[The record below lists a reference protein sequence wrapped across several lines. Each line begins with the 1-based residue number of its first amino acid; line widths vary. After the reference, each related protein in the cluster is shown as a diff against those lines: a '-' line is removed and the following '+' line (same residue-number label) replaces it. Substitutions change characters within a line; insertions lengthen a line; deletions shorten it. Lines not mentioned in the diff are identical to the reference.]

1 MESDNKL
8 FLLDAYALIY
18 RAYYAFIKNPRINS
32 KGFNTSAILGF
43 VNTLEE
49 VLKKENPTHIGVAFD
64 PSGPTFR
71 HEADAN
77 YKATRKGMPE
87 ELAQQMPVMKQVLAA
102 MSVPCYELA
111 GYEAD
116 DLIGTI
122 SRKCQAAGWDCV
134 IVTGDKDSLQLIT
147 DRTKVKLVS
156 TRMGQ
161 TTTKDMTPETFREQ
175 YGFDPIHMIDL
186 KALMGDTSD
195 NIPGVPGVGEKTAMA
210 LVQEYG
216 AIDEIYRLLPDLH
229 AKPAAIRKL
238 NTNIV
243 SLQQIVEALQ
253 GNDYVTGVVPVVE
266 NGETV
271 GYTISFSKSGPV
283 TIYHGKKG
291 ENGQNGTTPV
301 IGVEQDTDGLYYWTL
316 DGEWLTDDEGSKIL
330 AQGMAGKS
338 AYELAV
344 EKGYRGTLDE
354 WLASLNGSNGDDG
367 KSAYEL
373 AVENGYQGTEEE
385 WLASLKGSA
394 GDQGDDGVTP
404 KLEVR
409 DDGYWY
415 ISYDNGQTWNKLGP
429 ATGDPGE
436 DGDSMFSDIDVS
448 DPDYLVLTL
457 AETGASI
464 KLPYYK
470 DKFDLLFVSGS
481 DRVKEMSVYCGPGAT
496 AEVEYELTNPL
507 NVQVA
512 IECISHSG
520 YEVAVDKSAKKIT
533 VSAPDDPAAI
543 TDPESEILVF
553 ASDDERTVMRKL
565 VVKQVKYIDYRA
577 TRQLDW
583 EKSSVNPRFWGED
596 CKFLDEQSTYDSATG
611 EGRWAYT
618 GTVIYITDAAFSG
631 EAGLQEI
638 VIPASVVEVGRN
650 LWNETGGGGAF
661 QNCTALTSVVFE
673 GDNLSKINLNT
684 FNGCS
689 ALSSIELP
697 ESLEKIEYNAFDDC
711 SALKSIVIPDKVTY
725 IGEGAFNYCTGLQ
738 EAYIGDGV
746 TEIAAKAF
754 AECTAL
760 KTVVIGKSIQR
771 IGDQAFNT
779 RSSWDQMTLEKITV
793 LFDDIASGS
802 FPVLESGS
810 RGVFPKP
817 GGWDLVSYKIY
828 VPKGTKA
835 EYQKNWSDY
844 SSLIVEMQ

>member
-1 MESDNKL
+1 M
-8 FLLDAYALIY
+8 
-18 RAYYAFIKNPRINS
+18 
-32 KGFNTSAILGF
+32 ILGLLSL
-43 VNTLEE
+43 VSCTEYDEVAMWNKNEDMGSRLAALEE
-49 VLKKENPTHIGVAFD
+49 L
-64 PSGPTFR
+64 
-71 HEADAN
+71 
-77 YKATRKGMPE
+77 
-87 ELAQQMPVMKQVLAA
+87 
-102 MSVPCYELA
+102 C
-111 GYEAD
+111 
-116 DLIGTI
+116 
-122 SRKCQAAGWDCV
+122 SR
-134 IVTGDKDSLQLIT
+134 
-147 DRTKVKLVS
+147 
-156 TRMGQ
+156 
-161 TTTKDMTPETFREQ
+161 
-175 YGFDPIHMIDL
+175 
-186 KALMGDTSD
+186 
-195 NIPGVPGVGEKTAMA
+195 
-210 LVQEYG
+210 
-216 AIDEIYRLLPDLH
+216 
-229 AKPAAIRKL
+229 L

-266 NGETV
+266 NGERV
-271 GYTISFSKSGPV
+271 VYTISFSKSGPV

-344 EKGYRGTLDE
+344 ENGYRGTEEEWLASLKGNTGNDGKSAYELAVEKGYQGTEEE
-354 WLASLNGSNGDDG
+354 WLASLNGSNGNDGDDG

>member
-1 MESDNKL
+1 M
-8 FLLDAYALIY
+8 
-18 RAYYAFIKNPRINS
+18 
-32 KGFNTSAILGF
+32 ILGLLSL
-43 VNTLEE
+43 VSCTEYDEVAMWNKNEDMGSRLAALEE
-49 VLKKENPTHIGVAFD
+49 L
-64 PSGPTFR
+64 
-71 HEADAN
+71 
-77 YKATRKGMPE
+77 
-87 ELAQQMPVMKQVLAA
+87 
-102 MSVPCYELA
+102 C
-111 GYEAD
+111 
-116 DLIGTI
+116 
-122 SRKCQAAGWDCV
+122 SR
-134 IVTGDKDSLQLIT
+134 
-147 DRTKVKLVS
+147 
-156 TRMGQ
+156 
-161 TTTKDMTPETFREQ
+161 
-175 YGFDPIHMIDL
+175 
-186 KALMGDTSD
+186 
-195 NIPGVPGVGEKTAMA
+195 
-210 LVQEYG
+210 
-216 AIDEIYRLLPDLH
+216 
-229 AKPAAIRKL
+229 L

-650 LWNETGGGGAF
+650 LWNEPGGGGAF
-661 QNCTALTSVVFE
+661 QKCTALTSVVFE

-725 IGEGAFNYCTGLQ
+725 IGEGAFKGCTGLQ

>member
-1 MESDNKL
+1 M
-8 FLLDAYALIY
+8 
-18 RAYYAFIKNPRINS
+18 
-32 KGFNTSAILGF
+32 ILGLLSL
-43 VNTLEE
+43 VSCTEYDEVAMWNKNEDMGSRLAALEE
-49 VLKKENPTHIGVAFD
+49 LC
-64 PSGPTFR
+64 S
-71 HEADAN
+71 
-77 YKATRKGMPE
+77 
-87 ELAQQMPVMKQVLAA
+87 Q
-102 MSVPCYELA
+102 
-111 GYEAD
+111 
-116 DLIGTI
+116 
-122 SRKCQAAGWDCV
+122 
-134 IVTGDKDSLQLIT
+134 
-147 DRTKVKLVS
+147 
-156 TRMGQ
+156 
-161 TTTKDMTPETFREQ
+161 
-175 YGFDPIHMIDL
+175 
-186 KALMGDTSD
+186 
-195 NIPGVPGVGEKTAMA
+195 
-210 LVQEYG
+210 
-216 AIDEIYRLLPDLH
+216 
-229 AKPAAIRKL
+229 L

-481 DRVKEMSVYCGPGAT
+481 DRVKEMSIYCGPGAT

>member
-1 MESDNKL
+1 MRK
-8 FLLDAYALIY
+8 I
-18 RAYYAFIKNPRINS
+18 I
-32 KGFNTSAILGF
+32 TCMILGLLSL
-43 VNTLEE
+43 VSCTEYDEVAMWNKNEDMGSRLAALEE
-49 VLKKENPTHIGVAFD
+49 LC
-64 PSGPTFR
+64 S
-71 HEADAN
+71 
-77 YKATRKGMPE
+77 
-87 ELAQQMPVMKQVLAA
+87 Q
-102 MSVPCYELA
+102 
-111 GYEAD
+111 
-116 DLIGTI
+116 
-122 SRKCQAAGWDCV
+122 
-134 IVTGDKDSLQLIT
+134 
-147 DRTKVKLVS
+147 
-156 TRMGQ
+156 
-161 TTTKDMTPETFREQ
+161 
-175 YGFDPIHMIDL
+175 
-186 KALMGDTSD
+186 
-195 NIPGVPGVGEKTAMA
+195 
-210 LVQEYG
+210 
-216 AIDEIYRLLPDLH
+216 
-229 AKPAAIRKL
+229 L

-271 GYTISFSKSGPV
+271 GYTISFSKSGLV

>member
-1 MESDNKL
+1 M
-8 FLLDAYALIY
+8 
-18 RAYYAFIKNPRINS
+18 
-32 KGFNTSAILGF
+32 ILGLLSL
-43 VNTLEE
+43 VSCTEYDEVAMWNKNEDMGSRLAALEE
-49 VLKKENPTHIGVAFD
+49 LC
-64 PSGPTFR
+64 S
-71 HEADAN
+71 
-77 YKATRKGMPE
+77 
-87 ELAQQMPVMKQVLAA
+87 Q
-102 MSVPCYELA
+102 
-111 GYEAD
+111 
-116 DLIGTI
+116 
-122 SRKCQAAGWDCV
+122 
-134 IVTGDKDSLQLIT
+134 
-147 DRTKVKLVS
+147 
-156 TRMGQ
+156 
-161 TTTKDMTPETFREQ
+161 
-175 YGFDPIHMIDL
+175 
-186 KALMGDTSD
+186 
-195 NIPGVPGVGEKTAMA
+195 
-210 LVQEYG
+210 
-216 AIDEIYRLLPDLH
+216 
-229 AKPAAIRKL
+229 L

-520 YEVAVDKSAKKIT
+520 YKVTVDKTGKKIS
-533 VSAPDDPAAI
+533 VSAPDEPAAI

-565 VVKQVKYIDYRA
+565 VVKQVKYIDYKA

>member
-1 MESDNKL
+1 M
-8 FLLDAYALIY
+8 
-18 RAYYAFIKNPRINS
+18 
-32 KGFNTSAILGF
+32 ILGLLSL
-43 VNTLEE
+43 VSCTEYDEVAMWNKNEDMGSRLAALEE
-49 VLKKENPTHIGVAFD
+49 L
-64 PSGPTFR
+64 
-71 HEADAN
+71 
-77 YKATRKGMPE
+77 
-87 ELAQQMPVMKQVLAA
+87 
-102 MSVPCYELA
+102 C
-111 GYEAD
+111 
-116 DLIGTI
+116 
-122 SRKCQAAGWDCV
+122 SR
-134 IVTGDKDSLQLIT
+134 
-147 DRTKVKLVS
+147 
-156 TRMGQ
+156 
-161 TTTKDMTPETFREQ
+161 
-175 YGFDPIHMIDL
+175 
-186 KALMGDTSD
+186 
-195 NIPGVPGVGEKTAMA
+195 
-210 LVQEYG
+210 
-216 AIDEIYRLLPDLH
+216 
-229 AKPAAIRKL
+229 L

-330 AQGMAGKS
+330 AQGMSGKS

-344 EKGYRGTLDE
+344 EKGYRGTLDEWLASLNGSNGDDGKSAYELAVENGYQGTEEEWLASLKGNTGDDGKSAYELAVEKGYQGTEEE

-565 VVKQVKYIDYRA
+565 VVKQVKYIDYKA

>member
-1 MESDNKL
+1 MRK
-8 FLLDAYALIY
+8 I
-18 RAYYAFIKNPRINS
+18 I
-32 KGFNTSAILGF
+32 TCMILGLLSL
-43 VNTLEE
+43 VSCTEYDEVAMWNKNEDMGSRLAALEE
-49 VLKKENPTHIGVAFD
+49 LC
-64 PSGPTFR
+64 S
-71 HEADAN
+71 
-77 YKATRKGMPE
+77 
-87 ELAQQMPVMKQVLAA
+87 Q
-102 MSVPCYELA
+102 
-111 GYEAD
+111 
-116 DLIGTI
+116 
-122 SRKCQAAGWDCV
+122 
-134 IVTGDKDSLQLIT
+134 
-147 DRTKVKLVS
+147 
-156 TRMGQ
+156 
-161 TTTKDMTPETFREQ
+161 
-175 YGFDPIHMIDL
+175 
-186 KALMGDTSD
+186 
-195 NIPGVPGVGEKTAMA
+195 
-210 LVQEYG
+210 
-216 AIDEIYRLLPDLH
+216 
-229 AKPAAIRKL
+229 L

-565 VVKQVKYIDYRA
+565 VVKQVKYIDYKA

-817 GGWDLVSYKIY
+817 GGWDLVSYKI
-828 VPKGTKA
+828 GTVAK
-835 EYQKNWSDY
+835 
-844 SSLIVEMQ
+844 

>member
-1 MESDNKL
+1 MRK
-8 FLLDAYALIY
+8 I
-18 RAYYAFIKNPRINS
+18 I
-32 KGFNTSAILGF
+32 TCMILGLLSL
-43 VNTLEE
+43 VSCTEYDEVAMWNKNEDMGSRLAALEE
-49 VLKKENPTHIGVAFD
+49 LC
-64 PSGPTFR
+64 S
-71 HEADAN
+71 
-77 YKATRKGMPE
+77 
-87 ELAQQMPVMKQVLAA
+87 Q
-102 MSVPCYELA
+102 
-111 GYEAD
+111 
-116 DLIGTI
+116 
-122 SRKCQAAGWDCV
+122 
-134 IVTGDKDSLQLIT
+134 
-147 DRTKVKLVS
+147 
-156 TRMGQ
+156 
-161 TTTKDMTPETFREQ
+161 
-175 YGFDPIHMIDL
+175 
-186 KALMGDTSD
+186 
-195 NIPGVPGVGEKTAMA
+195 
-210 LVQEYG
+210 
-216 AIDEIYRLLPDLH
+216 
-229 AKPAAIRKL
+229 L

-565 VVKQVKYIDYRA
+565 VVKQVKYIDYKA

-725 IGEGAFNYCTGLQ
+725 IGEGAF
-738 EAYIGDGV
+738 
-746 TEIAAKAF
+746 
-754 AECTAL
+754 
-760 KTVVIGKSIQR
+760 
-771 IGDQAFNT
+771 
-779 RSSWDQMTLEKITV
+779 
-793 LFDDIASGS
+793 
-802 FPVLESGS
+802 ESC
-810 RGVFPKP
+810 
-817 GGWDLVSYKIY
+817 I
-828 VPKGTKA
+828 
-835 EYQKNWSDY
+835 
-844 SSLIVEMQ
+844 

>member
-1 MESDNKL
+1 M
-8 FLLDAYALIY
+8 
-18 RAYYAFIKNPRINS
+18 
-32 KGFNTSAILGF
+32 ILGLLSL
-43 VNTLEE
+43 VSCTEYDEVAMWNKNEDMGSRLAALEE
-49 VLKKENPTHIGVAFD
+49 LC
-64 PSGPTFR
+64 S
-71 HEADAN
+71 
-77 YKATRKGMPE
+77 
-87 ELAQQMPVMKQVLAA
+87 Q
-102 MSVPCYELA
+102 
-111 GYEAD
+111 
-116 DLIGTI
+116 
-122 SRKCQAAGWDCV
+122 
-134 IVTGDKDSLQLIT
+134 
-147 DRTKVKLVS
+147 
-156 TRMGQ
+156 
-161 TTTKDMTPETFREQ
+161 
-175 YGFDPIHMIDL
+175 
-186 KALMGDTSD
+186 
-195 NIPGVPGVGEKTAMA
+195 
-210 LVQEYG
+210 
-216 AIDEIYRLLPDLH
+216 
-229 AKPAAIRKL
+229 L

-802 FPVLESGS
+802 FPVLKSGS

>member
-1 MESDNKL
+1 MRK
-8 FLLDAYALIY
+8 I
-18 RAYYAFIKNPRINS
+18 I
-32 KGFNTSAILGF
+32 TCMILGLLSL
-43 VNTLEE
+43 VSCTEYDEVAMWNKNEDMGSRLAALEE
-49 VLKKENPTHIGVAFD
+49 LC
-64 PSGPTFR
+64 S
-71 HEADAN
+71 
-77 YKATRKGMPE
+77 
-87 ELAQQMPVMKQVLAA
+87 Q
-102 MSVPCYELA
+102 
-111 GYEAD
+111 
-116 DLIGTI
+116 
-122 SRKCQAAGWDCV
+122 
-134 IVTGDKDSLQLIT
+134 
-147 DRTKVKLVS
+147 
-156 TRMGQ
+156 
-161 TTTKDMTPETFREQ
+161 
-175 YGFDPIHMIDL
+175 
-186 KALMGDTSD
+186 
-195 NIPGVPGVGEKTAMA
+195 
-210 LVQEYG
+210 
-216 AIDEIYRLLPDLH
+216 
-229 AKPAAIRKL
+229 L

-565 VVKQVKYIDYRA
+565 VVKQVKYIDYEA

>member
-1 MESDNKL
+1 M
-8 FLLDAYALIY
+8 
-18 RAYYAFIKNPRINS
+18 
-32 KGFNTSAILGF
+32 ILGLLSL
-43 VNTLEE
+43 VSCTEYDEVAMWNKNEDMGSRLAALEE
-49 VLKKENPTHIGVAFD
+49 L
-64 PSGPTFR
+64 
-71 HEADAN
+71 
-77 YKATRKGMPE
+77 
-87 ELAQQMPVMKQVLAA
+87 
-102 MSVPCYELA
+102 C
-111 GYEAD
+111 
-116 DLIGTI
+116 
-122 SRKCQAAGWDCV
+122 SR
-134 IVTGDKDSLQLIT
+134 
-147 DRTKVKLVS
+147 
-156 TRMGQ
+156 
-161 TTTKDMTPETFREQ
+161 
-175 YGFDPIHMIDL
+175 
-186 KALMGDTSD
+186 
-195 NIPGVPGVGEKTAMA
+195 
-210 LVQEYG
+210 
-216 AIDEIYRLLPDLH
+216 
-229 AKPAAIRKL
+229 L

-373 AVENGYQGTEEE
+373 AVENGYRGTEEE
-385 WLASLKGSA
+385 WLASLKGNT

-565 VVKQVKYIDYRA
+565 VVKQVKYIDYKA

-583 EKSSVNPRFWGED
+583 EKSSVNPRFWAED

>member
-1 MESDNKL
+1 M
-8 FLLDAYALIY
+8 
-18 RAYYAFIKNPRINS
+18 
-32 KGFNTSAILGF
+32 ILGLLSL
-43 VNTLEE
+43 VSCTEYDEVAMWNKNEDMGSRLAALEE
-49 VLKKENPTHIGVAFD
+49 LC
-64 PSGPTFR
+64 S
-71 HEADAN
+71 
-77 YKATRKGMPE
+77 
-87 ELAQQMPVMKQVLAA
+87 Q
-102 MSVPCYELA
+102 
-111 GYEAD
+111 
-116 DLIGTI
+116 
-122 SRKCQAAGWDCV
+122 
-134 IVTGDKDSLQLIT
+134 
-147 DRTKVKLVS
+147 
-156 TRMGQ
+156 
-161 TTTKDMTPETFREQ
+161 
-175 YGFDPIHMIDL
+175 
-186 KALMGDTSD
+186 
-195 NIPGVPGVGEKTAMA
+195 
-210 LVQEYG
+210 
-216 AIDEIYRLLPDLH
+216 
-229 AKPAAIRKL
+229 L

-436 DGDSMFSDIDVS
+436 DGNSMFSDIDVS

>member
-1 MESDNKL
+1 M
-8 FLLDAYALIY
+8 
-18 RAYYAFIKNPRINS
+18 
-32 KGFNTSAILGF
+32 ILGLLSL
-43 VNTLEE
+43 VSCTEYDEVAMWNKNEDMGSRLAALEE
-49 VLKKENPTHIGVAFD
+49 LC
-64 PSGPTFR
+64 S
-71 HEADAN
+71 
-77 YKATRKGMPE
+77 
-87 ELAQQMPVMKQVLAA
+87 Q
-102 MSVPCYELA
+102 
-111 GYEAD
+111 
-116 DLIGTI
+116 
-122 SRKCQAAGWDCV
+122 
-134 IVTGDKDSLQLIT
+134 
-147 DRTKVKLVS
+147 
-156 TRMGQ
+156 
-161 TTTKDMTPETFREQ
+161 
-175 YGFDPIHMIDL
+175 
-186 KALMGDTSD
+186 
-195 NIPGVPGVGEKTAMA
+195 
-210 LVQEYG
+210 
-216 AIDEIYRLLPDLH
+216 
-229 AKPAAIRKL
+229 L

-271 GYTISFSKSGPV
+271 GYQISFSKSGPV

-565 VVKQVKYIDYRA
+565 VVKQVKYIDYKA

>member
-1 MESDNKL
+1 M
-8 FLLDAYALIY
+8 
-18 RAYYAFIKNPRINS
+18 
-32 KGFNTSAILGF
+32 ILGLLSL
-43 VNTLEE
+43 VSCTEYDEVAMWNKNEDMGSRLAALEE
-49 VLKKENPTHIGVAFD
+49 LC
-64 PSGPTFR
+64 S
-71 HEADAN
+71 
-77 YKATRKGMPE
+77 
-87 ELAQQMPVMKQVLAA
+87 Q
-102 MSVPCYELA
+102 
-111 GYEAD
+111 
-116 DLIGTI
+116 
-122 SRKCQAAGWDCV
+122 
-134 IVTGDKDSLQLIT
+134 
-147 DRTKVKLVS
+147 
-156 TRMGQ
+156 
-161 TTTKDMTPETFREQ
+161 
-175 YGFDPIHMIDL
+175 
-186 KALMGDTSD
+186 
-195 NIPGVPGVGEKTAMA
+195 
-210 LVQEYG
+210 
-216 AIDEIYRLLPDLH
+216 
-229 AKPAAIRKL
+229 L

-533 VSAPDDPAAI
+533 VSAPDDPVAI

-565 VVKQVKYIDYRA
+565 VVKQVKYIDYKA

>member
-1 MESDNKL
+1 M
-8 FLLDAYALIY
+8 
-18 RAYYAFIKNPRINS
+18 
-32 KGFNTSAILGF
+32 ILGLLSL
-43 VNTLEE
+43 VSCTEYDEVAMWNKNEDMGSRLAALEE
-49 VLKKENPTHIGVAFD
+49 L
-64 PSGPTFR
+64 
-71 HEADAN
+71 
-77 YKATRKGMPE
+77 
-87 ELAQQMPVMKQVLAA
+87 
-102 MSVPCYELA
+102 C
-111 GYEAD
+111 
-116 DLIGTI
+116 
-122 SRKCQAAGWDCV
+122 SR
-134 IVTGDKDSLQLIT
+134 
-147 DRTKVKLVS
+147 
-156 TRMGQ
+156 
-161 TTTKDMTPETFREQ
+161 
-175 YGFDPIHMIDL
+175 
-186 KALMGDTSD
+186 
-195 NIPGVPGVGEKTAMA
+195 
-210 LVQEYG
+210 
-216 AIDEIYRLLPDLH
+216 
-229 AKPAAIRKL
+229 L

-316 DGEWLTDDEGSKIL
+316 DGEWLTDDEGSKIQ

-344 EKGYRGTLDE
+344 EKGYQGTEEE
-354 WLASLNGSNGDDG
+354 WLASLNGSNGNDGDDG

>member
-1 MESDNKL
+1 M
-8 FLLDAYALIY
+8 
-18 RAYYAFIKNPRINS
+18 
-32 KGFNTSAILGF
+32 ILGLLSL
-43 VNTLEE
+43 VSCTEYDEVAMWNKNEDMGSRLAALEE
-49 VLKKENPTHIGVAFD
+49 LC
-64 PSGPTFR
+64 S
-71 HEADAN
+71 
-77 YKATRKGMPE
+77 
-87 ELAQQMPVMKQVLAA
+87 Q
-102 MSVPCYELA
+102 
-111 GYEAD
+111 
-116 DLIGTI
+116 
-122 SRKCQAAGWDCV
+122 
-134 IVTGDKDSLQLIT
+134 
-147 DRTKVKLVS
+147 
-156 TRMGQ
+156 
-161 TTTKDMTPETFREQ
+161 
-175 YGFDPIHMIDL
+175 
-186 KALMGDTSD
+186 
-195 NIPGVPGVGEKTAMA
+195 
-210 LVQEYG
+210 
-216 AIDEIYRLLPDLH
+216 
-229 AKPAAIRKL
+229 L

-565 VVKQVKYIDYRA
+565 VVKQVKYIDYKA

-611 EGRWAYT
+611 EGWWAYT

>member
-1 MESDNKL
+1 M
-8 FLLDAYALIY
+8 
-18 RAYYAFIKNPRINS
+18 
-32 KGFNTSAILGF
+32 ILGLLSL
-43 VNTLEE
+43 VSCTEYDEVAMWNKNEDMGSRLAALEE
-49 VLKKENPTHIGVAFD
+49 LC
-64 PSGPTFR
+64 S
-71 HEADAN
+71 
-77 YKATRKGMPE
+77 
-87 ELAQQMPVMKQVLAA
+87 Q
-102 MSVPCYELA
+102 
-111 GYEAD
+111 
-116 DLIGTI
+116 
-122 SRKCQAAGWDCV
+122 
-134 IVTGDKDSLQLIT
+134 
-147 DRTKVKLVS
+147 
-156 TRMGQ
+156 
-161 TTTKDMTPETFREQ
+161 
-175 YGFDPIHMIDL
+175 
-186 KALMGDTSD
+186 
-195 NIPGVPGVGEKTAMA
+195 
-210 LVQEYG
+210 
-216 AIDEIYRLLPDLH
+216 
-229 AKPAAIRKL
+229 L

-565 VVKQVKYIDYRA
+565 VVKQVKYIDYKA

-638 VIPASVVEVGRN
+638 VIPASVVEVGRAQ
-650 LWNETGGGGAF
+650 WNETGGGGAF

>member
-1 MESDNKL
+1 MS
-8 FLLDAYALIY
+8 
-18 RAYYAFIKNPRINS
+18 
-32 KGFNTSAILGF
+32 
-43 VNTLEE
+43 
-49 VLKKENPTHIGVAFD
+49 
-64 PSGPTFR
+64 
-71 HEADAN
+71 
-77 YKATRKGMPE
+77 
-87 ELAQQMPVMKQVLAA
+87 LA
-102 MSVPCYELA
+102 
-111 GYEAD
+111 
-116 DLIGTI
+116 
-122 SRKCQAAGWDCV
+122 
-134 IVTGDKDSLQLIT
+134 
-147 DRTKVKLVS
+147 
-156 TRMGQ
+156 
-161 TTTKDMTPETFREQ
+161 
-175 YGFDPIHMIDL
+175 
-186 KALMGDTSD
+186 
-195 NIPGVPGVGEKTAMA
+195 
-210 LVQEYG
+210 
-216 AIDEIYRLLPDLH
+216 
-229 AKPAAIRKL
+229 
-238 NTNIV
+238 
-243 SLQQIVEALQ
+243 
-253 GNDYVTGVVPVVE
+253 VE
-266 NGETV
+266 NG
-271 GYTISFSKSGPV
+271 YR
-283 TIYHGKKG
+283 
-291 ENGQNGTTPV
+291 GT
-301 IGVEQDTDGLYYWTL
+301 EE
-316 DGEWLTDDEGSKIL
+316 EWLASLKGNTGND
-330 AQGMAGKS
+330 GKS

-344 EKGYRGTLDE
+344 EKGYQGTEEE
-354 WLASLNGSNGDDG
+354 WLASLNGSNGNDGDDG

>member
-1 MESDNKL
+1 M
-8 FLLDAYALIY
+8 
-18 RAYYAFIKNPRINS
+18 
-32 KGFNTSAILGF
+32 ILGLLSL
-43 VNTLEE
+43 VSCTEYDEVAMWNKNEDMGSRLAALEE
-49 VLKKENPTHIGVAFD
+49 LC
-64 PSGPTFR
+64 S
-71 HEADAN
+71 
-77 YKATRKGMPE
+77 
-87 ELAQQMPVMKQVLAA
+87 Q
-102 MSVPCYELA
+102 
-111 GYEAD
+111 
-116 DLIGTI
+116 
-122 SRKCQAAGWDCV
+122 
-134 IVTGDKDSLQLIT
+134 
-147 DRTKVKLVS
+147 
-156 TRMGQ
+156 
-161 TTTKDMTPETFREQ
+161 
-175 YGFDPIHMIDL
+175 
-186 KALMGDTSD
+186 
-195 NIPGVPGVGEKTAMA
+195 
-210 LVQEYG
+210 
-216 AIDEIYRLLPDLH
+216 
-229 AKPAAIRKL
+229 L

-565 VVKQVKYIDYRA
+565 VVKQVKYIDYKA

-725 IGEGAFNYCTGLQ
+725 IGEGACNYCTGLQ

>member
-1 MESDNKL
+1 M
-8 FLLDAYALIY
+8 
-18 RAYYAFIKNPRINS
+18 
-32 KGFNTSAILGF
+32 ILGLLSL
-43 VNTLEE
+43 VSCTEYDEVAMWNKNEDMGSRLAALEE
-49 VLKKENPTHIGVAFD
+49 LC
-64 PSGPTFR
+64 S
-71 HEADAN
+71 
-77 YKATRKGMPE
+77 
-87 ELAQQMPVMKQVLAA
+87 Q
-102 MSVPCYELA
+102 
-111 GYEAD
+111 
-116 DLIGTI
+116 
-122 SRKCQAAGWDCV
+122 
-134 IVTGDKDSLQLIT
+134 
-147 DRTKVKLVS
+147 
-156 TRMGQ
+156 
-161 TTTKDMTPETFREQ
+161 
-175 YGFDPIHMIDL
+175 
-186 KALMGDTSD
+186 
-195 NIPGVPGVGEKTAMA
+195 
-210 LVQEYG
+210 
-216 AIDEIYRLLPDLH
+216 
-229 AKPAAIRKL
+229 L

-565 VVKQVKYIDYRA
+565 VVKQVKYIDYKA

-725 IGEGAFNYCTGLQ
+725 IGEGAFDGCTGLQ

>member
-1 MESDNKL
+1 MRK
-8 FLLDAYALIY
+8 I
-18 RAYYAFIKNPRINS
+18 I
-32 KGFNTSAILGF
+32 TCMILGLLSL
-43 VNTLEE
+43 VSCTEYDEVAMWNKNEDMGSRLAALEE
-49 VLKKENPTHIGVAFD
+49 L
-64 PSGPTFR
+64 
-71 HEADAN
+71 
-77 YKATRKGMPE
+77 
-87 ELAQQMPVMKQVLAA
+87 
-102 MSVPCYELA
+102 C
-111 GYEAD
+111 
-116 DLIGTI
+116 
-122 SRKCQAAGWDCV
+122 SR
-134 IVTGDKDSLQLIT
+134 
-147 DRTKVKLVS
+147 
-156 TRMGQ
+156 
-161 TTTKDMTPETFREQ
+161 
-175 YGFDPIHMIDL
+175 
-186 KALMGDTSD
+186 
-195 NIPGVPGVGEKTAMA
+195 
-210 LVQEYG
+210 
-216 AIDEIYRLLPDLH
+216 
-229 AKPAAIRKL
+229 L

-385 WLASLKGSA
+385 WLAPLKGSA

-802 FPVLESGS
+802 FPVLDSGS

>member
-1 MESDNKL
+1 M
-8 FLLDAYALIY
+8 
-18 RAYYAFIKNPRINS
+18 
-32 KGFNTSAILGF
+32 ILGLLSL
-43 VNTLEE
+43 VSCTEYDEVAMWNKNEDMGSRLAALEE
-49 VLKKENPTHIGVAFD
+49 L
-64 PSGPTFR
+64 
-71 HEADAN
+71 
-77 YKATRKGMPE
+77 
-87 ELAQQMPVMKQVLAA
+87 
-102 MSVPCYELA
+102 C
-111 GYEAD
+111 
-116 DLIGTI
+116 
-122 SRKCQAAGWDCV
+122 SR
-134 IVTGDKDSLQLIT
+134 
-147 DRTKVKLVS
+147 
-156 TRMGQ
+156 
-161 TTTKDMTPETFREQ
+161 
-175 YGFDPIHMIDL
+175 
-186 KALMGDTSD
+186 
-195 NIPGVPGVGEKTAMA
+195 
-210 LVQEYG
+210 
-216 AIDEIYRLLPDLH
+216 
-229 AKPAAIRKL
+229 L

-373 AVENGYQGTEEE
+373 AVENGYRGTEEE

-810 RGVFPKP
+810 SGVFPNP

>member
-1 MESDNKL
+1 M
-8 FLLDAYALIY
+8 
-18 RAYYAFIKNPRINS
+18 
-32 KGFNTSAILGF
+32 ILGLLSL
-43 VNTLEE
+43 VSCTEYDEVAMWNKNEDMGSRLAALEE
-49 VLKKENPTHIGVAFD
+49 LC
-64 PSGPTFR
+64 S
-71 HEADAN
+71 
-77 YKATRKGMPE
+77 
-87 ELAQQMPVMKQVLAA
+87 Q
-102 MSVPCYELA
+102 
-111 GYEAD
+111 
-116 DLIGTI
+116 
-122 SRKCQAAGWDCV
+122 
-134 IVTGDKDSLQLIT
+134 
-147 DRTKVKLVS
+147 
-156 TRMGQ
+156 
-161 TTTKDMTPETFREQ
+161 
-175 YGFDPIHMIDL
+175 
-186 KALMGDTSD
+186 
-195 NIPGVPGVGEKTAMA
+195 
-210 LVQEYG
+210 
-216 AIDEIYRLLPDLH
+216 
-229 AKPAAIRKL
+229 L

-565 VVKQVKYIDYRA
+565 VVKQVKYIDYKA

-725 IGEGAFNYCTGLQ
+725 IGEGAFVISTGLQ

>member
-1 MESDNKL
+1 M
-8 FLLDAYALIY
+8 
-18 RAYYAFIKNPRINS
+18 
-32 KGFNTSAILGF
+32 ILGLLSL
-43 VNTLEE
+43 VSCTEYDEVAMWNKNEDMGSRLAALEE
-49 VLKKENPTHIGVAFD
+49 L
-64 PSGPTFR
+64 
-71 HEADAN
+71 
-77 YKATRKGMPE
+77 
-87 ELAQQMPVMKQVLAA
+87 
-102 MSVPCYELA
+102 C
-111 GYEAD
+111 
-116 DLIGTI
+116 
-122 SRKCQAAGWDCV
+122 SR
-134 IVTGDKDSLQLIT
+134 
-147 DRTKVKLVS
+147 
-156 TRMGQ
+156 
-161 TTTKDMTPETFREQ
+161 
-175 YGFDPIHMIDL
+175 
-186 KALMGDTSD
+186 
-195 NIPGVPGVGEKTAMA
+195 
-210 LVQEYG
+210 
-216 AIDEIYRLLPDLH
+216 
-229 AKPAAIRKL
+229 L

-354 WLASLNGSNGDDG
+354 WLASLNGSNGDAGKSAYELAVEKGYQGTEEEWLASLNGSNGNDGDDG

>member
-1 MESDNKL
+1 M
-8 FLLDAYALIY
+8 
-18 RAYYAFIKNPRINS
+18 
-32 KGFNTSAILGF
+32 ILGLLSL
-43 VNTLEE
+43 VSCTEYDEVAMWNKNEDMGSRLATLEE
-49 VLKKENPTHIGVAFD
+49 LC
-64 PSGPTFR
+64 S
-71 HEADAN
+71 
-77 YKATRKGMPE
+77 
-87 ELAQQMPVMKQVLAA
+87 Q
-102 MSVPCYELA
+102 
-111 GYEAD
+111 
-116 DLIGTI
+116 
-122 SRKCQAAGWDCV
+122 
-134 IVTGDKDSLQLIT
+134 
-147 DRTKVKLVS
+147 
-156 TRMGQ
+156 
-161 TTTKDMTPETFREQ
+161 
-175 YGFDPIHMIDL
+175 
-186 KALMGDTSD
+186 
-195 NIPGVPGVGEKTAMA
+195 
-210 LVQEYG
+210 
-216 AIDEIYRLLPDLH
+216 
-229 AKPAAIRKL
+229 L

>member
-1 MESDNKL
+1 M
-8 FLLDAYALIY
+8 
-18 RAYYAFIKNPRINS
+18 
-32 KGFNTSAILGF
+32 ILGLLSL
-43 VNTLEE
+43 VSCTEYDEVAMWNKNEDMGSRLAALEE
-49 VLKKENPTHIGVAFD
+49 LC
-64 PSGPTFR
+64 S
-71 HEADAN
+71 
-77 YKATRKGMPE
+77 
-87 ELAQQMPVMKQVLAA
+87 Q
-102 MSVPCYELA
+102 
-111 GYEAD
+111 
-116 DLIGTI
+116 
-122 SRKCQAAGWDCV
+122 
-134 IVTGDKDSLQLIT
+134 
-147 DRTKVKLVS
+147 
-156 TRMGQ
+156 
-161 TTTKDMTPETFREQ
+161 
-175 YGFDPIHMIDL
+175 
-186 KALMGDTSD
+186 
-195 NIPGVPGVGEKTAMA
+195 
-210 LVQEYG
+210 
-216 AIDEIYRLLPDLH
+216 
-229 AKPAAIRKL
+229 L

-565 VVKQVKYIDYRA
+565 VVKQVKYIDYKA

-725 IGEGAFNYCTGLQ
+725 IGEGAFNYCSDLQ
-738 EAYIGDGV
+738 FVTWGNNITDIQDRAFYGCTSLRFIILGDYVETIGAYAFYGASSINISTLRVTLPASVKSIGDY
-746 TEIAAKAF
+746 AF
-754 AECTAL
+754 HNRNVEFVYC
-760 KTVVIGKSIQR
+760 KSLTPPFL
-771 IGDQAFNT
+771 GGANVFGNDWGT
-779 RSSWDQMTLEKITV
+779 SWKC
-793 LFDDIASGS
+793 
-802 FPVLESGS
+802 
-810 RGVFPKP
+810 K
-817 GGWDLVSYKIY
+817 YY
-828 VPKGTKA
+828 VPMSAVDDYKKA
-835 EYQKNWSDY
+835 PYWKDLGDN
-844 SSLIVEMQ
+844 IVGYDFTE

>member
-1 MESDNKL
+1 M
-8 FLLDAYALIY
+8 
-18 RAYYAFIKNPRINS
+18 
-32 KGFNTSAILGF
+32 ILGLLSL
-43 VNTLEE
+43 VSCTEYDEVAMWNKNEDMGSRLAALEE
-49 VLKKENPTHIGVAFD
+49 LC
-64 PSGPTFR
+64 S
-71 HEADAN
+71 
-77 YKATRKGMPE
+77 
-87 ELAQQMPVMKQVLAA
+87 Q
-102 MSVPCYELA
+102 
-111 GYEAD
+111 
-116 DLIGTI
+116 
-122 SRKCQAAGWDCV
+122 
-134 IVTGDKDSLQLIT
+134 
-147 DRTKVKLVS
+147 
-156 TRMGQ
+156 
-161 TTTKDMTPETFREQ
+161 
-175 YGFDPIHMIDL
+175 
-186 KALMGDTSD
+186 
-195 NIPGVPGVGEKTAMA
+195 
-210 LVQEYG
+210 
-216 AIDEIYRLLPDLH
+216 
-229 AKPAAIRKL
+229 L

-543 TDPESEILVF
+543 TDPEIEILVF

>member
-1 MESDNKL
+1 MRK
-8 FLLDAYALIY
+8 I
-18 RAYYAFIKNPRINS
+18 I
-32 KGFNTSAILGF
+32 TCMILGLLSL
-43 VNTLEE
+43 VSCTEYDEVAMWNKNEDMGSRLAALEE
-49 VLKKENPTHIGVAFD
+49 LC
-64 PSGPTFR
+64 S
-71 HEADAN
+71 
-77 YKATRKGMPE
+77 
-87 ELAQQMPVMKQVLAA
+87 Q
-102 MSVPCYELA
+102 
-111 GYEAD
+111 
-116 DLIGTI
+116 
-122 SRKCQAAGWDCV
+122 
-134 IVTGDKDSLQLIT
+134 
-147 DRTKVKLVS
+147 
-156 TRMGQ
+156 
-161 TTTKDMTPETFREQ
+161 
-175 YGFDPIHMIDL
+175 
-186 KALMGDTSD
+186 
-195 NIPGVPGVGEKTAMA
+195 
-210 LVQEYG
+210 
-216 AIDEIYRLLPDLH
+216 
-229 AKPAAIRKL
+229 L

-354 WLASLNGSNGDDG
+354 WLATLNGSNGDDG

>member
-1 MESDNKL
+1 MENGYQGTEEEWLASL
-8 FLLDAYALIY
+8 
-18 RAYYAFIKNPRINS
+18 
-32 KGFNTSAILGF
+32 KGN
-43 VNTLEE
+43 
-49 VLKKENPTHIGVAFD
+49 
-64 PSGPTFR
+64 
-71 HEADAN
+71 
-77 YKATRKGMPE
+77 
-87 ELAQQMPVMKQVLAA
+87 
-102 MSVPCYELA
+102 
-111 GYEAD
+111 
-116 DLIGTI
+116 
-122 SRKCQAAGWDCV
+122 
-134 IVTGDKDSLQLIT
+134 TGDD
-147 DRTKVKLVS
+147 
-156 TRMGQ
+156 
-161 TTTKDMTPETFREQ
+161 
-175 YGFDPIHMIDL
+175 
-186 KALMGDTSD
+186 
-195 NIPGVPGVGEKTAMA
+195 
-210 LVQEYG
+210 
-216 AIDEIYRLLPDLH
+216 
-229 AKPAAIRKL
+229 
-238 NTNIV
+238 
-243 SLQQIVEALQ
+243 
-253 GNDYVTGVVPVVE
+253 
-266 NGETV
+266 
-271 GYTISFSKSGPV
+271 
-283 TIYHGKKG
+283 
-291 ENGQNGTTPV
+291 
-301 IGVEQDTDGLYYWTL
+301 
-316 DGEWLTDDEGSKIL
+316 
-330 AQGMAGKS
+330 GKS

-344 EKGYRGTLDE
+344 EKGYQGTEEE

-481 DRVKEMSVYCGPGAT
+481 DRVKEMAVYCGPGAT

-565 VVKQVKYIDYRA
+565 VVKPVKYIVYKA

-583 EKSSVNPRFWGED
+583 KKSFGDPRFWGGD

-650 LWNETGGGGAF
+650 LLNETGGGGAF

-779 RSSWDQMTLEKITV
+779 RSSRDQMTLEKITV
-793 LFDDIASGS
+793 LFDDVASGS

-817 GGWDLVSYKIY
+817 GGWDPVSYKIY
-828 VPKGTKA
+828 VPKGTKT

>member
-1 MESDNKL
+1 M
-8 FLLDAYALIY
+8 
-18 RAYYAFIKNPRINS
+18 
-32 KGFNTSAILGF
+32 ILGLLSL
-43 VNTLEE
+43 VSCTEYDEVAMWNKNEDMGSRLAALEE
-49 VLKKENPTHIGVAFD
+49 L
-64 PSGPTFR
+64 
-71 HEADAN
+71 
-77 YKATRKGMPE
+77 
-87 ELAQQMPVMKQVLAA
+87 
-102 MSVPCYELA
+102 C
-111 GYEAD
+111 
-116 DLIGTI
+116 
-122 SRKCQAAGWDCV
+122 SR
-134 IVTGDKDSLQLIT
+134 
-147 DRTKVKLVS
+147 
-156 TRMGQ
+156 
-161 TTTKDMTPETFREQ
+161 
-175 YGFDPIHMIDL
+175 
-186 KALMGDTSD
+186 
-195 NIPGVPGVGEKTAMA
+195 
-210 LVQEYG
+210 
-216 AIDEIYRLLPDLH
+216 
-229 AKPAAIRKL
+229 L

-711 SALKSIVIPDKVTY
+711 SALKSSVIPDKVTY

>member
-1 MESDNKL
+1 M
-8 FLLDAYALIY
+8 
-18 RAYYAFIKNPRINS
+18 
-32 KGFNTSAILGF
+32 ILGLLSL
-43 VNTLEE
+43 VSCTEYDEVAMWNKNEDMGSRLAALEE
-49 VLKKENPTHIGVAFD
+49 LC
-64 PSGPTFR
+64 S
-71 HEADAN
+71 
-77 YKATRKGMPE
+77 
-87 ELAQQMPVMKQVLAA
+87 Q
-102 MSVPCYELA
+102 
-111 GYEAD
+111 
-116 DLIGTI
+116 
-122 SRKCQAAGWDCV
+122 
-134 IVTGDKDSLQLIT
+134 
-147 DRTKVKLVS
+147 
-156 TRMGQ
+156 
-161 TTTKDMTPETFREQ
+161 
-175 YGFDPIHMIDL
+175 
-186 KALMGDTSD
+186 
-195 NIPGVPGVGEKTAMA
+195 
-210 LVQEYG
+210 
-216 AIDEIYRLLPDLH
+216 
-229 AKPAAIRKL
+229 L

-565 VVKQVKYIDYRA
+565 VVKQVKYIDYKA
-577 TRQLDW
+577 TQQLDW
-583 EKSSVNPRFWGED
+583 KKSFGDPRFWGED

>member
-1 MESDNKL
+1 M
-8 FLLDAYALIY
+8 
-18 RAYYAFIKNPRINS
+18 
-32 KGFNTSAILGF
+32 ILGLLSL
-43 VNTLEE
+43 VSCTEYDEVAMWNKNEDMGSRLAALEE
-49 VLKKENPTHIGVAFD
+49 L
-64 PSGPTFR
+64 
-71 HEADAN
+71 
-77 YKATRKGMPE
+77 
-87 ELAQQMPVMKQVLAA
+87 
-102 MSVPCYELA
+102 C
-111 GYEAD
+111 
-116 DLIGTI
+116 
-122 SRKCQAAGWDCV
+122 SR
-134 IVTGDKDSLQLIT
+134 
-147 DRTKVKLVS
+147 
-156 TRMGQ
+156 
-161 TTTKDMTPETFREQ
+161 
-175 YGFDPIHMIDL
+175 
-186 KALMGDTSD
+186 
-195 NIPGVPGVGEKTAMA
+195 
-210 LVQEYG
+210 
-216 AIDEIYRLLPDLH
+216 
-229 AKPAAIRKL
+229 L

-373 AVENGYQGTEEE
+373 AVENGYRGTEEE

-596 CKFLDEQSTYDSATG
+596 SKILDEQSTYDSATG

-661 QNCTALTSVVFE
+661 QNSTALTSVVFE

>member
-1 MESDNKL
+1 M
-8 FLLDAYALIY
+8 
-18 RAYYAFIKNPRINS
+18 
-32 KGFNTSAILGF
+32 ILGLLSL
-43 VNTLEE
+43 VSCTEYDEVAMWNKNEDMGSRLAALEE
-49 VLKKENPTHIGVAFD
+49 L
-64 PSGPTFR
+64 
-71 HEADAN
+71 
-77 YKATRKGMPE
+77 
-87 ELAQQMPVMKQVLAA
+87 
-102 MSVPCYELA
+102 C
-111 GYEAD
+111 
-116 DLIGTI
+116 
-122 SRKCQAAGWDCV
+122 SR
-134 IVTGDKDSLQLIT
+134 
-147 DRTKVKLVS
+147 
-156 TRMGQ
+156 
-161 TTTKDMTPETFREQ
+161 
-175 YGFDPIHMIDL
+175 
-186 KALMGDTSD
+186 
-195 NIPGVPGVGEKTAMA
+195 
-210 LVQEYG
+210 
-216 AIDEIYRLLPDLH
+216 
-229 AKPAAIRKL
+229 L

-496 AEVEYELTNPL
+496 AEVENELTNPL

>member
-1 MESDNKL
+1 M
-8 FLLDAYALIY
+8 
-18 RAYYAFIKNPRINS
+18 
-32 KGFNTSAILGF
+32 ILGLLSL
-43 VNTLEE
+43 VSCTEYDEVAMWNKNEDMGSRLAALEE
-49 VLKKENPTHIGVAFD
+49 LC
-64 PSGPTFR
+64 S
-71 HEADAN
+71 
-77 YKATRKGMPE
+77 
-87 ELAQQMPVMKQVLAA
+87 Q
-102 MSVPCYELA
+102 
-111 GYEAD
+111 
-116 DLIGTI
+116 
-122 SRKCQAAGWDCV
+122 
-134 IVTGDKDSLQLIT
+134 
-147 DRTKVKLVS
+147 
-156 TRMGQ
+156 
-161 TTTKDMTPETFREQ
+161 
-175 YGFDPIHMIDL
+175 
-186 KALMGDTSD
+186 
-195 NIPGVPGVGEKTAMA
+195 
-210 LVQEYG
+210 
-216 AIDEIYRLLPDLH
+216 
-229 AKPAAIRKL
+229 L

-725 IGEGAFNYCTGLQ
+725 IGEGAFWHCTGLQ

>member
-1 MESDNKL
+1 M
-8 FLLDAYALIY
+8 
-18 RAYYAFIKNPRINS
+18 
-32 KGFNTSAILGF
+32 ILGLLSL
-43 VNTLEE
+43 VSCTEYDEVAMWNKNEDMGSRLAALEE
-49 VLKKENPTHIGVAFD
+49 LC
-64 PSGPTFR
+64 S
-71 HEADAN
+71 
-77 YKATRKGMPE
+77 
-87 ELAQQMPVMKQVLAA
+87 Q
-102 MSVPCYELA
+102 
-111 GYEAD
+111 
-116 DLIGTI
+116 
-122 SRKCQAAGWDCV
+122 
-134 IVTGDKDSLQLIT
+134 
-147 DRTKVKLVS
+147 
-156 TRMGQ
+156 
-161 TTTKDMTPETFREQ
+161 
-175 YGFDPIHMIDL
+175 
-186 KALMGDTSD
+186 
-195 NIPGVPGVGEKTAMA
+195 
-210 LVQEYG
+210 
-216 AIDEIYRLLPDLH
+216 
-229 AKPAAIRKL
+229 L

-725 IGEGAFNYCTGLQ
+725 IGEGAFIVCTGLQ

>member
-1 MESDNKL
+1 M
-8 FLLDAYALIY
+8 
-18 RAYYAFIKNPRINS
+18 
-32 KGFNTSAILGF
+32 
-43 VNTLEE
+43 
-49 VLKKENPTHIGVAFD
+49 
-64 PSGPTFR
+64 
-71 HEADAN
+71 
-77 YKATRKGMPE
+77 
-87 ELAQQMPVMKQVLAA
+87 
-102 MSVPCYELA
+102 
-111 GYEAD
+111 
-116 DLIGTI
+116 
-122 SRKCQAAGWDCV
+122 
-134 IVTGDKDSLQLIT
+134 
-147 DRTKVKLVS
+147 
-156 TRMGQ
+156 
-161 TTTKDMTPETFREQ
+161 
-175 YGFDPIHMIDL
+175 
-186 KALMGDTSD
+186 
-195 NIPGVPGVGEKTAMA
+195 
-210 LVQEYG
+210 
-216 AIDEIYRLLPDLH
+216 
-229 AKPAAIRKL
+229 
-238 NTNIV
+238 
-243 SLQQIVEALQ
+243 
-253 GNDYVTGVVPVVE
+253 
-266 NGETV
+266 
-271 GYTISFSKSGPV
+271 
-283 TIYHGKKG
+283 TIYHGNKG

-373 AVENGYQGTEEE
+373 AVENGYRGTEEE

-631 EAGLQEI
+631 LGAEAAGFPQPDSM
-638 VIPASVVEVGRN
+638 VVNMPRASSRANSLFFIHFFSFFRLRKIIFRYFEYSKAAEGRQ
-650 LWNETGGGGAF
+650 F
-661 QNCTALTSVVFE
+661 
-673 GDNLSKINLNT
+673 SKI
-684 FNGCS
+684 
-689 ALSSIELP
+689 AP
-697 ESLEKIEYNAFDDC
+697 
-711 SALKSIVIPDKVTY
+711 VTY
-725 IGEGAFNYCTGLQ
+725 KNR
-738 EAYIGDGV
+738 
-746 TEIAAKAF
+746 K
-754 AECTAL
+754 
-760 KTVVIGKSIQR
+760 
-771 IGDQAFNT
+771 
-779 RSSWDQMTLEKITV
+779 V
-793 LFDDIASGS
+793 L
-802 FPVLESGS
+802 
-810 RGVFPKP
+810 
-817 GGWDLVSYKIY
+817 
-828 VPKGTKA
+828 
-835 EYQKNWSDY
+835 
-844 SSLIVEMQ
+844 

>member
-1 MESDNKL
+1 MRK
-8 FLLDAYALIY
+8 I
-18 RAYYAFIKNPRINS
+18 I
-32 KGFNTSAILGF
+32 TCMILGLLSL
-43 VNTLEE
+43 VSCTEYDEVAMWNKNEDMGSRLAALEE
-49 VLKKENPTHIGVAFD
+49 LC
-64 PSGPTFR
+64 S
-71 HEADAN
+71 
-77 YKATRKGMPE
+77 
-87 ELAQQMPVMKQVLAA
+87 Q
-102 MSVPCYELA
+102 
-111 GYEAD
+111 
-116 DLIGTI
+116 
-122 SRKCQAAGWDCV
+122 
-134 IVTGDKDSLQLIT
+134 
-147 DRTKVKLVS
+147 
-156 TRMGQ
+156 
-161 TTTKDMTPETFREQ
+161 
-175 YGFDPIHMIDL
+175 
-186 KALMGDTSD
+186 
-195 NIPGVPGVGEKTAMA
+195 
-210 LVQEYG
+210 
-216 AIDEIYRLLPDLH
+216 
-229 AKPAAIRKL
+229 L

-565 VVKQVKYIDYRA
+565 VVKQVKYIDYKA

-725 IGEGAFNYCTGLQ
+725 IGEGAFRLCTGLQ

>member
-1 MESDNKL
+1 M
-8 FLLDAYALIY
+8 
-18 RAYYAFIKNPRINS
+18 
-32 KGFNTSAILGF
+32 ILGLLSL
-43 VNTLEE
+43 VSCTEYDEVAMWNKNEDMGSRLAALEE
-49 VLKKENPTHIGVAFD
+49 LC
-64 PSGPTFR
+64 S
-71 HEADAN
+71 
-77 YKATRKGMPE
+77 
-87 ELAQQMPVMKQVLAA
+87 Q
-102 MSVPCYELA
+102 
-111 GYEAD
+111 
-116 DLIGTI
+116 
-122 SRKCQAAGWDCV
+122 
-134 IVTGDKDSLQLIT
+134 
-147 DRTKVKLVS
+147 
-156 TRMGQ
+156 
-161 TTTKDMTPETFREQ
+161 
-175 YGFDPIHMIDL
+175 
-186 KALMGDTSD
+186 
-195 NIPGVPGVGEKTAMA
+195 
-210 LVQEYG
+210 
-216 AIDEIYRLLPDLH
+216 
-229 AKPAAIRKL
+229 L

-711 SALKSIVIPDKVTY
+711 SALKSIVIPDMVTY

>member
-1 MESDNKL
+1 M
-8 FLLDAYALIY
+8 
-18 RAYYAFIKNPRINS
+18 
-32 KGFNTSAILGF
+32 ILGLLSL
-43 VNTLEE
+43 VSCTEYDEVAMWNKNEDMGSRLAALEE
-49 VLKKENPTHIGVAFD
+49 L
-64 PSGPTFR
+64 
-71 HEADAN
+71 
-77 YKATRKGMPE
+77 
-87 ELAQQMPVMKQVLAA
+87 
-102 MSVPCYELA
+102 C
-111 GYEAD
+111 
-116 DLIGTI
+116 
-122 SRKCQAAGWDCV
+122 SR
-134 IVTGDKDSLQLIT
+134 
-147 DRTKVKLVS
+147 
-156 TRMGQ
+156 
-161 TTTKDMTPETFREQ
+161 
-175 YGFDPIHMIDL
+175 
-186 KALMGDTSD
+186 
-195 NIPGVPGVGEKTAMA
+195 
-210 LVQEYG
+210 
-216 AIDEIYRLLPDLH
+216 
-229 AKPAAIRKL
+229 L

-373 AVENGYQGTEEE
+373 AVENGYRGTEEE

-543 TDPESEILVF
+543 TDPEGEILVF

-565 VVKQVKYIDYRA
+565 VVKQVKYIDYKA

-779 RSSWDQMTLEKITV
+779 RSSWDQMTLEKVTV
-793 LFDDIASGS
+793 LFDDIGSGS

-817 GGWDLVSYKIY
+817 GGWDPVSYKIY